1 MTLCREEECFACRV
15 GGVVKYSKKQAV
27 PAPEAFLRSSSVV
40 LKAKGTR
47 WGNCLVCIFHP
58 SCSESG
64 FERLEPEAKSQLET
78 LCCWQ
83 FSYEVIWVW
92 FWASS
97 IRPGRK
103 GLPRTSRTLSR
114 IVPAKEA
121 LSSRTPSARVLEP
134 GSLLWCPG
142 SQIFFR
148 STKNDIPHTPST
160 AVHVLSKS
168 QSPGQHRDSAKNTTR
183 KNEWI
188 CSWAGGCVH
197 VIPTL
202 GRLRQ
207 EDVKSEASL
216 GYINR
221 TLHLK

>member
-168 QSPGQHRDSAKNTTR
+168 QSHSIGTQQRIPHGKMSESAAGLGDACMSSPHSGDWDR
-183 KNEWI
+183 RML
-188 CSWAGGCVH
+188 SLRPAWA
-197 VIPTL
+197 I
-202 GRLRQ
+202 
-207 EDVKSEASL
+207 
-216 GYINR
+216 
-221 TLHLK
+221 